1 MAGREPD
8 NWAAGNGSPGGW
20 CADIRLFSGRPMFGV
35 IRCGQCR
42 WLHSS
47 IRVFPAVAGG
57 MGRVRVRERS
67 GGANQMGA
75 LPPGAGA
82 E

>member
-1 MAGREPD
+1 
-8 NWAAGNGSPGGW
+8 
-20 CADIRLFSGRPMFGV
+20 MFGV